1 MDTGTWET
9 YFATLPKYI
18 QVNCSFIYIGN
29 RLPAATQ
36 KHYEIPWVPERGQ
49 EDFSLT
55 QEGSFHLV
63 DAQARVDGQIDR
75 DKFKNLLS
83 AAGLG

>member
-1 MDTGTWET
+1 M
-9 YFATLPKYI
+9 
-18 QVNCSFIYIGN
+18 
-29 RLPAATQ
+29 
-36 KHYEIPWVPERGQ
+36 PWVPERGQ